1 MKKLSLIKGL
11 SYSLR
16 GFSCVKGKPFEVEDE
31 LAEQL
36 IGTGRFE
43 EMAME
48 MSEED
53 VTPPA
58 DLDPAIP
65 PTTPPADLDPAIP
78 PTTPPADLDPD
89 GKQKRDDELTASKVA
104 KLRNEELFALAE
116 EENISLDGCTKH
128 DEYVKRIN
136 EALNLVDFASLGL
149 E

>member
-53 VTPPA
+53 V
-58 DLDPAIP
+58 
-65 PTTPPADLDPAIP
+65 TPPADLDPAIP

>member
-16 GFSCVKGKPFEVEDE
+16 GFSCVKGKPFEVENE

-43 EMAME
+43 EMAMD

-58 DLDPAIP
+58 DTDPAIP
-65 PTTPPADLDPAIP
+65 PTAPPV
-78 PTTPPADLDPD
+78 DLDPD
-89 GKQKRDDELTASKVA
+89 GKQKQDDELTASKVA
-104 KLRNEELFALAE
+104 KLRNEELLALAE
-116 EENISLDGCTKH
+116 EKNISLDGCSKH

-136 EALNLVDFASLGL
+136 ETLNLVDFASLGL

>member
-58 DLDPAIP
+58 GTDPAIP
-65 PTTPPADLDPAIP
+65 PTTPPADLDH
-78 PTTPPADLDPD
+78 D
-89 GKQKRDDELTASKVA
+89 GKQKQDDELTASKVA
-104 KLRNEELFALAE
+104 KLRNEELLALAE
-116 EENISLDGCTKH
+116 EKNISLDGCTKH

>member
-36 IGTGRFE
+36 ISTGRFE
-43 EMAME
+43 KME

-58 DLDPAIP
+58 DTDPAN
-65 PTTPPADLDPAIP
+65 TL
-78 PTTPPADLDPD
+78 TTPPADLDPD
-89 GKQKRDDELTASKVA
+89 GKQKQDDELTASKVA
-104 KLRNEELFALAE
+104 KLRNEELLALAE
-116 EENISLDGCTKH
+116 EKNISLDGCAKH

-149 E
+149 